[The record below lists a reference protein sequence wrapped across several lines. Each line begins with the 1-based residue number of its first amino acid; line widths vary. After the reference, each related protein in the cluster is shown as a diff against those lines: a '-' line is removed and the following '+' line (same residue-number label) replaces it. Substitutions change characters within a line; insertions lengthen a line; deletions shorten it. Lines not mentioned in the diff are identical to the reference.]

1 MRGTRRERIFICKT
15 KCSATL
21 RSERVLGGMAFY
33 NALKMGYDVGDEIV
47 L

>member
-1 MRGTRRERIFICKT
+1 MRKEWICVCKT

-33 NALKMGYDVGDEIV
+33 NALKMGYDVGDETV